1 MSQSPRYSVVVPIYN
16 DGYLA
21 RALCEEL
28 ARVFA
33 QMNERFELIFVN
45 DGSRNNSLELLQQAA
60 STFDFVSVVDL
71 SRNFGQHQAIA
82 CGFKL
87 AKGER
92 IVRMNV
98 DMQDPPSEL
107 PKLIAAMDEGDYDLV
122 TSHYTSRRSS
132 LNTRLTSYLYFKL
145 FRFLTGFD
153 VPRNSSAIRVMSRR
167 FINAYNNLT
176 EKTHFPQGL
185 DAYLGFRQHS
195 IETAHQLRGNGK
207 SSYTFIKRLG
217 LALNGILYFSD
228 RPIKLMV
235 MFGFIVACVG
245 GVLGIY
251 IVVSQ
256 IMGAGYLPGYASL
269 AAIGLVTF
277 GIQLTCLG
285 LIGLYIGRIF
295 REVQNRPTY
304 LIREIYGKVPA

>member
-1 MSQSPRYSVVVPIYN
+1 MSTMPRYSVVVPIYN

-33 QMNERFELIFVN
+33 QLGESFELIFVN
-45 DGSRNNSLELLQQAA
+45 DGSRNDSLQQLQGLANEF
-60 STFDFVSVVDL
+60 TFVTAVDL

-92 IVRMNV
+92 VIRLNV

-107 PKLIAAMDEGDYDLV
+107 PKLIAAMDAGDYDMV
-122 TSHYTSRRSS
+122 TGHYALRRSTLS
-132 LNTRLTSYLYFKL
+132 TRITSYLYFKL
-145 FRFLTGFD
+145 FRLLTGFD
-153 VPRNSSAIRVMSRR
+153 VPRNSSAMRVMNHR
-167 FINAYNNLT
+167 FIDAYNQLT
-176 EKTHFPQGL
+176 EKTRFPQGL

-195 IETAHQLRGNGK
+195 VETEHRARADGK
-207 SSYTFIKRLG
+207 SSYTFMKRLG
-217 LALNGILYFSD
+217 LAINGILYFSD

-235 MFGFIVACVG
+235 MFGFIVACFGV
-245 GVLGIY
+245 VLGIY
-251 IVVSQ
+251 IVLSQ
-256 IMGAGYLPGYASL
+256 MLGADYLPGYASL

-277 GIQLTCLG
+277 GVQITCLG

-295 REVQNRPTY
+295 REVQNRPLY
-304 LIREIYGKVPA
+304 IVRNIYG

>member
-1 MSQSPRYSVVVPIYN
+1 MSNAPGYSVVVPIYN

-33 QMNERFELIFVN
+33 QMGSTFELIFVN
-45 DGSRNNSLELLQQAA
+45 DGSRNDSLKQLQAL
-60 STFDFVSVVDL
+60 TTEFDFVTVVDL

-82 CGFKL
+82 CGFRL
-87 AKGER
+87 ARGER
-92 IVRMNV
+92 IIRLNV

-107 PKLIAAMDEGDYDLV
+107 PRMIAAMDAGDLDLV
-122 TSHYTSRRSS
+122 VGHYSARQSPLTSK
-132 LNTRLTSYLYFKL
+132 LTSYLYFKI
-145 FRFLTGFD
+145 FRFLTGFE

-167 FINAYNNLT
+167 FIDAYNSLT

-185 DAYLGFRQHS
+185 DAALGFRQHS
-195 IETAHQLRGNGK
+195 IEIEHRPRIDGK
-207 SSYTFIKRLG
+207 SSYTFTKRLA

-235 MFGFIVACVG
+235 GFGFAVACI
-245 GVLGIY
+245 GVFLGLF
-251 IVVSQ
+251 IVTSQ
-256 IMGAGYLPGYASL
+256 LLGTHYLPGYASL
-269 AAIGLVTF
+269 AAIGLFTF

-285 LIGLYIGRIF
+285 VLGLYIGRIF
-295 REVQNRPTY
+295 REVQNRPAYIVRETY
-304 LIREIYGKVPA
+304 GRNLA